1 MSFIINKSQ
10 EALINELT
18 NNFITALKEQ
28 GILPSYVQSESQSD
42 QWLNVEQLCAYLPD
56 HPCRNTIY
64 KWKSKG
70 TIPCHKRSKHLYF
83 LKSEIDAWL
92 KSGRGMTRNE
102 ISSMIDNEIKSY
114 SLWRKK

>member
-1 MSFIINKSQ
+1 MSFIIKKSQ

-18 NNFITALKEQ
+18 NNLITALKEQ
-28 GILPSYVQSESQSD
+28 GILSSYAQSESQSD
-42 QWLNVEQLCAYLPD
+42 DWLNVKQLCAYLPD

-64 KWKSKG
+64 KWKNKG

-92 KSGRGMTRNE
+92 KSGRRKTINE
-102 ISSMIDNEIKSY
+102 MQSKIDSNLFK
-114 SLWRKK
+114 RGVR